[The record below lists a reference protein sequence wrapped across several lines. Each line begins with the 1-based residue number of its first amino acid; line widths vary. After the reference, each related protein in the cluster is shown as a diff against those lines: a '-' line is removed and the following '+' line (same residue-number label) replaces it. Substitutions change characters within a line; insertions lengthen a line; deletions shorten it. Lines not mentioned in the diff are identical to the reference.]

1 MPGTLLLN
9 RIGQPGPWK
18 EVGQMSPDCRLKGA
32 TLIPDPMP
40 QSCWCFRHTAHGG
53 NARPHGNSQEQPVP
67 PNKWAAEMQD
77 FVAPTWICIRG
88 LWLRLIY
95 NWKVIKVYSF
105 LFTTW
110 VPVFERQ
117 MKGFTKHMIMGVCLV
132 TSDLLLSSQSFE
144 FYISNHWMS
153 QSRTHRTVWLY

>member
-1 MPGTLLLN
+1 MPGTVLLT
-9 RIGQPGPWK
+9 RIGQPRPWK
-18 EVGQMSPDCRLKGA
+18 EVDHMSPDCRLKGA

-53 NARPHGNSQEQPVP
+53 NARPHGNSQEQLAP
-67 PNKWAAEMQD
+67 PNKRAAEMQD
-77 FVAPTWICIRG
+77 FVAPTWLCIRE
-88 LWLRLIY
+88 LRPRLIY
-95 NWKVIKVYSF
+95 LCKVIKVYSF

-117 MKGFTKHMIMGVCLV
+117 MKGFTKRMITGVCV

-153 QSRTHRTVWLY
+153 QSRTRRTVWLY